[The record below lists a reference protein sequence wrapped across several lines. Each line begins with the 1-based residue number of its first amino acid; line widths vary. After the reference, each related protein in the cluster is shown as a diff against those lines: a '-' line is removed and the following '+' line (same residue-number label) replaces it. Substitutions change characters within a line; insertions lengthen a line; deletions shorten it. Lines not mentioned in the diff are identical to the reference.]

1 MWMILRRMS
10 FACVLLLT
18 GVSAANATTVALD
31 EVGAFTGL
39 GSISYDF
46 ITPVTGTYT
55 ASLYDI
61 GALIPGSA
69 TPFVALAALI
79 APTAQLMIAEPGPG
93 FAAVSFFATAGSA
106 FTAHL
111 TGFEPNGVLTGKY
124 ALNVQTSAVPLPMSV
139 VLMATATMGLVV
151 VGRRKQV

>member
-1 MWMILRRMS
+1 MLTILRRMT
-10 FACVLLLT
+10 FACVLMLT
-18 GVSAANATTVALD
+18 GLSAANASTVVLD

-39 GSISYDF
+39 GSIDYAF
-46 ITPVTGTYT
+46 TTPVTGTYT

-79 APTAQLMIAEPGPG
+79 SPSAQLLIAQPGPG
-93 FAAVSFFATAGSA
+93 FSVISFFATAGST

-111 TGFEPNGVLTGKY
+111 TGFQTNGLLTGKY
-124 ALNVQTSAVPLPMSV
+124 ALNVQTSAVPLPMSIP
-139 VLMATATMGLVV
+139 LLGSALMGLVV
-151 VGRRKQV
+151 LARRKTV